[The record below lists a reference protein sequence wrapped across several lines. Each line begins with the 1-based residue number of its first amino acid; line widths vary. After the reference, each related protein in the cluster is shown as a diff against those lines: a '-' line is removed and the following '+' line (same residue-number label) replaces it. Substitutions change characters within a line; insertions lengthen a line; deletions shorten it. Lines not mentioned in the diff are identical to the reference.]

1 MRSTDAGALRVREA
15 YDKRTTAH
23 KEKQRKAKVKRQQED
38 KEQQR

>member
-15 YDKRTTAH
+15 HDKRAIAH
-23 KEKQRKAKVKRQQED
+23 TEKQRKARVKRQQED